1 MPISEDEW
9 ESGKQWS
16 EVERAVA
23 EFLDAVEPRA
33 YAVPELYD
41 LLVDG
46 GTVVPPE
53 TDTWCDEDEDE
64 ETESVDVAAMD
75 VTERQVRAAVTD
87 LRDAE
92 YLESKRIQ
100 VDDGVVTYYR
110 RGDHA
115 FL

>member
-9 ESGKQWS
+9 ESGKQWDD
-16 EVERAVA
+16 VERAVA
-23 EFLDAVEPRA
+23 EFLEAVEPRA
-33 YAVPELYD
+33 YTVQELHD

-53 TDTWCDEDEDE
+53 TDSWDDEGDETDD
-64 ETESVDVAAMD
+64 VDVAPMD

-100 VDDGVVTYYR
+100 VSGGVVTYYR
-110 RGDHA
+110 RGEHA
-115 FL
+115 FFG

>member
-9 ESGKQWS
+9 ESGKQWDD
-16 EVERAVA
+16 VERAVA

-33 YAVPELYD
+33 YTVEELHG

-53 TDTWCDEDEDE
+53 TDTWDDEADGAED
-64 ETESVDVAAMD
+64 VDVAPMD
-75 VTERQVRAAVTD
+75 VTERRVRSAVTD

-110 RGDHA
+110 RGEHA
-115 FL
+115 FFG

>member
-53 TDTWCDEDEDE
+53 TDTWCDEDE

-92 YLESKRIQ
+92 YLESKRIETPE
-100 VDDGVVTYYR
+100 GPVTYYR
-110 RGDHA
+110 RWDGC
-115 FL
+115 F

>member
-9 ESGKQWS
+9 QSGKQWND
-16 EVERAVA
+16 VERAVA
-23 EFLDAVEPRA
+23 EFLKAVEPRA
-33 YAVPELYD
+33 YTVPELYD

-53 TDTWCDEDEDE
+53 TDTWCDEEDE
-64 ETESVDVAAMD
+64 REDVDVAPMD

-100 VDDGVVTYYR
+100 TDEGVVTHYR
-110 RGDHA
+110 LGDNA
-115 FL
+115 FF